1 MPPHLRTLPER
12 FRCPDHHDVAVR
24 INEIESDNGTP
35 VEWVE
40 PFNLGAVAVDL
51 SGFTLPDND
60 NTRGYAVPA
69 GTRNG
74 APAQAAE
81 TVQAAPITC
90 PPHRKTLET
99 EPRRAHLE

>member
-1 MPPHLRTLPER
+1 MDFSCRHTYG
-12 FRCPDHHDVAVR
+12 RCPNGSGALTTTTSPTKDTANDCSVAVK

-35 VEWVE
+35 VDWVE
-40 PFNLGAVAVDL
+40 PFNLGAVAVGL

-60 NTRGYAVPA
+60 NTRGYAVQE

-81 TVQAAPITC
+81 TV
-90 PPHRKTLET
+90 
-99 EPRRAHLE
+99 